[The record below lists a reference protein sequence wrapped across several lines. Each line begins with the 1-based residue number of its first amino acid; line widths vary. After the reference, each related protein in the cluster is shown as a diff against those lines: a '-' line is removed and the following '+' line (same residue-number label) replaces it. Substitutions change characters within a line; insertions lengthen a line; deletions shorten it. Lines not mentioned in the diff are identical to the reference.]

1 MTLCQIYASCTADD
15 TLFRNNFQISYQ
27 GRVYLNVWLISY
39 LSQTSPVNRRLLVSL
54 STGVN
59 KEMQSPF
66 HLVNGF
72 LVSRDTTDDPLQ
84 GATRCVSKG
93 EGPGIG
99 KGKYRM
105 QEDGRL

>member
-1 MTLCQIYASCTADD
+1 
-15 TLFRNNFQISYQ
+15 
-27 GRVYLNVWLISY
+27 
-39 LSQTSPVNRRLLVSL
+39 
-54 STGVN
+54 
-59 KEMQSPF
+59 MQSPF